1 MIRRSWTSSRQLEW
15 VRGKVQY
22 GVEPSDEALTHVR
35 ELRAAADARVAHGRP
50 LRPPD
55 SSTGAIDLSAP
66 ATLLPVAARGDDGAA
81 NADAAALPSSA
92 TGGGEP
98 PKPPA
103 DDFPPVASGD
113 LPDPADDTGNPADA
127 WLEMMVSEHE
137 HYLRLFEHSP
147 HFQKLWSE
155 ATQVHGVEIVW
166 GEPGEGSYY
175 HLESNRIMIDEIWQ
189 ITHTP

>member
-1 MIRRSWTSSRQLEW
+1 MIEKR
-15 VRGKVQY
+15 VRLDDPEFMVKFDGNIGMWDVGKVQF

-113 LPDPADDTGNPADA
+113 LPDPAEDSENPADV
-127 WLEMMVSEHE
+127 WLKTRFSEHE
-137 HYLRLFEHSP
+137 HYRMLFELRHIFKSFGMKP
-147 HFQKLWSE
+147 RKFMASKLC
-155 ATQVHGVEIVW
+155 
-166 GEPGEGSYY
+166 
-175 HLESNRIMIDEIWQ
+175 
-189 ITHTP
+189 